1 MNQNFEKCNGIIH
14 VVKKGDTLYKISRMH
29 NVNLSDIIS
38 ANPYVNVYNM
48 QVGEEICVPVQGGC
62 TELTYTVK
70 DGDTFED
77 VMRNLGT
84 DPDDLFRLNLDLY
97 KVMLTPGMVIKGT
110 CEEYGIMPYN
120 EE

>member
-1 MNQNFEKCNGIIH
+1 MNMNFENCNGIIH

-48 QVGEEICVPVQGGC
+48 QPGEEICVPVQGGC
-62 TELTYTVK
+62 QEMMYTVK
-70 DGDTFED
+70 AGDTFEE

-84 DPDDLFRLNLDLY
+84 APDDLFRLNPDLY
-97 KVMLTPGMVIKGT
+97 KVPVTEGLVIKGT
-110 CEEYGIMPYN
+110 CEEYGVMPLN
-120 EE
+120 QV